1 MIFSIF
7 FPDFNLN
14 CFQAAVSRLNPTVS
28 LIQMDGTSPADF
40 RSPKRKRVASPENSP
55 TKKGD
60 NVFEEEDDGDV
71 ILLSIYFYV
80 CT

>member
-1 MIFSIF
+1 
-7 FPDFNLN
+7 
-14 CFQAAVSRLNPTVS
+14 
-28 LIQMDGTSPADF
+28 MDGTSPADF
-40 RSPKRKRVASPENSP
+40 RSPKRKRVASPSP

-71 ILLSIYFYV
+71 ILLSIYFHV